1 MTRNCNRNPQRWTQ
15 EQRALVA
22 ELRDDH
28 KLSWDDI
35 AERVGH
41 TANSCQTIHSRMRT
55 GNRPMKYNN
64 RPWSANDV
72 LALVNL
78 RDLEKLDWKHI
89 GRLLNRPEEGC
100 RSKYT
105 ALRRGADQ
113 SAAATEAAALVSKP
127 HTSLTAAL
135 LGDPPPGRSA
145 LDEWRQRNASA

>member
-1 MTRNCNRNPQRWTQ
+1 VTRVINRNPKRWTD
-15 EQRALVA
+15 EERKMVA
-22 ELRDDH
+22 ELRGEPH
-28 KLSWDDI
+28 RLSWEDI

-55 GNRPMKYNN
+55 GNRPMKYDN

-78 RDLEKLDWKHI
+78 RDLEKMDWKHI

-145 LDEWRQRNASA
+145 LDQRNSSA